1 MLEDRRRASHIP
13 VRLFNGAGGGLAM
26 VRDGDEARVKAK
38 FFPKLTRVVA
48 HVPFAEDLVAAYY
61 CAFDRATPMRAKGIL
76 VGALAY
82 FILPLD
88 AVPDLLLGFGF
99 TDDLAVLLAA
109 FNVVRVH
116 LNEEH
121 RRRAREMLARI
132 KAGEA
137 VSA

>member
-1 MLEDRRRASHIP
+1 
-13 VRLFNGAGGGLAM
+13 M
-26 VRDGDEARVKAK
+26 VLDGDEARVKAK

-76 VGALAY
+76 LGALAY

-116 LNEEH
+116 MNEEH

-132 KAGEA
+132 KAREA